1 MGEQKMVLNSEEFIF
16 PKGEINSTNSYLT
29 DPHPNY
35 RVQNN

>member
-1 MGEQKMVLNSEEFIF
+1 MEELKMVLNSEEFIF
-16 PKGEINSTNSYLT
+16 LKEEVNSISLYLI